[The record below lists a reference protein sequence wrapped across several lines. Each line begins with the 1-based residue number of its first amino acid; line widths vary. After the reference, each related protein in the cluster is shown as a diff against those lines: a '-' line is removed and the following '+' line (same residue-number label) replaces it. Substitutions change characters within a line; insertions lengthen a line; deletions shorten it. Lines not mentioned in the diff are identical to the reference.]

1 MESDEDLLLKL
12 ATHWKQR
19 KAYNVP
25 ALGDI
30 LGNYVRYN
38 VKPAKKSSPVI
49 EAWNKVVPPVMNEF
63 CRVQSFQAGV
73 LKVSVSE
80 PTYRFQMEM
89 LKKELIESI
98 EAQVKGKVKV
108 RDIRFL

>member
-1 MESDEDLLLKL
+1 MESDGDLLLKL

-19 KAYNVP
+19 KPYNVP

-30 LGNYVRYN
+30 LDSYVRQN
-38 VKPAKKSSPVI
+38 VKPAKKGSPVV
-49 EAWNKVVPPVMNEF
+49 EAWNKVVPAVMNEF
-63 CRVQSFQAGV
+63 CRVESFQGGI

-98 EAQVKGKVKV
+98 ETEVGGKVKI
-108 RDIRFL
+108 RDIRFV

>member
-1 MESDEDLLLKL
+1 MESDEDLLLRL

-19 KAYNVP
+19 RPYNVP
-25 ALGDI
+25 AIGEI
-30 LGNYVRYN
+30 MANYVRQN
-38 VKPAKKSSPVI
+38 VKPAKKGSPVVD
-49 EAWNKVVPPVMNEF
+49 AWNSVVPAAMNEF
-63 CRVQSFQAGV
+63 CRVESFQGGI

-98 EAQVKGKVKV
+98 ETQVGGKVKV
-108 RDIRFL
+108 RDIRFV